1 MKKIL
6 FLESENGEFK
16 TDVFKVIKETEGTV
30 DTRSSDGTKRKF
42 FKSNLEKN
50 KLNYIIDPEDDK
62 TEKIFF
68 LKNKK
73 NEYEKI
79 INKIEETING
89 L

>member
-1 MKKIL
+1 MEKIL

-50 KLNYIIDPEDDK
+50 KENYIIDPEDDK
-62 TEKIFF
+62 AEKIFF